1 MNFTHPLARDA
12 KIWVASEQ
20 DGSAKRVL
28 TIVTTLSLD
37 PHSKEYKKDKVERL
51 AADAKDYVK
60 AHPAEAD
67 AFLLMNRV
75 KDWHSKRA

>member
-1 MNFTHPLARDA
+1 MKFTHPLARDA
-12 KIWVASEQ
+12 KVWVASAQ

-28 TIVTTLSLD
+28 TIVTTLTLD
-37 PHSKEYKKDKVERL
+37 PESKRFRKDKVDRL
-51 AADAKDYVK
+51 AADAKDYVL

-75 KDWHSKRA
+75 KDWHDSRP